1 MGSRHTLHAAMP
13 ARAMVLIS
21 NLPMCIRVT
30 PCSQQRAQQPAA
42 RAQPCLLTTLF
53 AAVVVAYNLL
63 ALRRGWLL
71 LEIALTPHTLLGSA
85 LSLLLVFRTNASFS
99 RMIEAR
105 RVRAPGAVLQCCTP
119 VRSGTDGRGGNP

>member
-1 MGSRHTLHAAMP
+1 M
-13 ARAMVLIS
+13 
-21 NLPMCIRVT
+21 
-30 PCSQQRAQQPAA
+30 

-63 ALRRGWLL
+63 ALRRGWFLV
-71 LEIALTPHTLLGSA
+71 EIALTPHTLLGSA

-105 RVRAPGAVLQCCTP
+105 RVGPQAPCSHISTCGVGVVVA
-119 VRSGTDGRGGNP
+119 DW